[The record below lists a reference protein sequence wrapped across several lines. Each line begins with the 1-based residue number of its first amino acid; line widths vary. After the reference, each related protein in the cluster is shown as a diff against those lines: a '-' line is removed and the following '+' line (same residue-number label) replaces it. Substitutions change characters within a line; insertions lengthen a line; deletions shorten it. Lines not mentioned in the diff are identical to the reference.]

1 MRDRERSEEKMEY
14 MKTHKYEIIAIIIL
28 LDAVMRI
35 KAVVRKMLAKLS

>member
-1 MRDRERSEEKMEY
+1 MRDRKRLEEEMEY
-14 MKTHKYEIIAIIIL
+14 MKTHKYEIITIIIL